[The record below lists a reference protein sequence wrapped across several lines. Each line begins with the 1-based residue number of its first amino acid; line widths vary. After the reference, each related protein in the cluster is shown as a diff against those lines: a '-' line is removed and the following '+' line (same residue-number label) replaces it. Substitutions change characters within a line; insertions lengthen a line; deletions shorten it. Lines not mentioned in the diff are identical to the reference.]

1 MEVSWKGAPL
11 ISPSWESGLLQRPTK
26 CRQRG
31 SRDDVSKTGSSLREE
46 DMALERK
53 NAGPEPGKSSVSK
66 TLIIQV

>member
-1 MEVSWKGAPL
+1 MERCPL
-11 ISPSWESGLLQRPTK
+11 VLTLMGEWTLQRPTK
-26 CRQRG
+26 RRQRG

-46 DMALERK
+46 DVGLKRK